1 MTIFYWIICFII
13 GLVPAWLL
21 YRKDRTR
28 PVPVKWLPAVL
39 RFLTFFLTAV
49 LLLAP
54 AFPRHQTV
62 EEKPVILWLQDASS
76 SMKTALGKDSTLFRE
91 KTNEILN
98 HQDKHY
104 RIVPLSF
111 GAQLK
116 NGSDFTYQAAVTNI
130 SDALQTAFQRYGQQN
145 IGAIILSS
153 DGNYNMGSNPLYAL
167 PENSVPV
174 YTIALGDSTKR
185 KNAAITFTRA
195 NKTVALGN
203 QFELMVSIRAQKLK
217 GQPAILK
224 VNHKGKTIARQ
235 AFDIKNNQ
243 KQQTFKFYLP
253 ATEKGVQAYEVVLP
267 PLPGET
273 NLHDNQK
280 TVFVEVLEKSIRI
293 VVAAHAPHPDIAAI
307 KEALA
312 NHPEYKLS
320 VFYGHDIPDQITG
333 ADLLITHDL
342 PNEDGSRV
350 PKHTDMAVWHI
361 LGPHTDLNAFSKAQ
375 DLLSV
380 QSLNGFDNAL
390 PQLNPQFSLFTLPEN
405 IREVVAQ
412 MPPLLSPNGKY
423 KITQGQVLFKKQNSD
438 EPLWVVHAGT
448 QPEAVL
454 CGSGIWRW
462 RLYSFKAFQQSETID
477 ALIQRTVSLLTSQ
490 SHQKPFRIILPRHQ
504 FADVEPIQ
512 INATLTDAEGALVNQ
527 PPANLIIRDS
537 SGRELRTLAF
547 RQTGKSYQGN
557 IGTLP
562 TGYYTAEAT
571 VNFNGRKLVD
581 RDKFIVLKT
590 ALEQMTQSA
599 DYDIL
604 YKLSAGSK
612 GRFYTLDNMQ
622 DVLKAPA
629 ENPELKPLIRDEVHA
644 VRWVD
649 LKWYFF
655 IILLTAA
662 AEWLLRKYWG
672 I

>member
-13 GLVPAWLL
+13 GLIPALL
-21 YRKDRTR
+21 LFRKDKTR
-28 PVPVKWLPAVL
+28 PIPVKWLPAAL
-39 RFLTFFLTAV
+39 RFLTFFFTAV

-54 AFPRHQTV
+54 AFPRHQTI

-91 KTNEILN
+91 KATKILN
-98 HQDKHY
+98 HHDKHY
-104 RIVPLSF
+104 RMVPLSF

-116 NGSDFTYQAAVTNI
+116 NGIDFNYQEPVTNI
-130 SDALQTAFQRYGQQN
+130 SDALQTALQRYGQQN

-167 PENSVPV
+167 PESNIPV
-174 YTIALGDSTKR
+174 YTIALGDSAKPQ
-185 KNAAITFTRA
+185 NAQITFTRA

-203 QFELMVSIRAQKLK
+203 QFELMVSVRAQKLK
-217 GQPAILK
+217 GQATVLK
-224 VNHKGKTIARQ
+224 VNYKGKTIARQ

-243 KQQTFKFYLP
+243 EQQTFKFYLP
-253 ATEKGVQAYEVVLP
+253 ATEKGIQTYEVLLS
-267 PLPGET
+267 PLAGEA

-280 TVFVEVLEKSIRI
+280 TVFVEVLEKSVRI
-293 VVAAHAPHPDIAAI
+293 IVAAHAPHPDIAAI

-320 VFYGHDIPDQITG
+320 IYYGHDIPNQITN

-342 PNEDGSRV
+342 PNEDGSPI
-350 PKHTDMAVWHI
+350 PKHADMAAWYI
-361 LGPHTDLNAFSKAQ
+361 LGPHSDLGAFSKAQ
-375 DLLSV
+375 SLLNV
-380 QSLNGFDNAL
+380 QALNGFDNAL
-390 PQLNPQFSLFTLPEN
+390 PQLNPQFGLFALPEN

-412 MPPLLSPNGKY
+412 MPPLLSPNGSY
-423 KITQGQVLFKKQNSD
+423 KITQGQVLFKKRNSD
-438 EPLWVVHAGT
+438 APLWVVYSGT
-448 QPEAVL
+448 PSEAVL

-462 RLYSFKAFQQSETID
+462 RLYSFKAFQQSEIVD
-477 ALIQRTVSLLTSQ
+477 ALIQRTVSLLTNQ
-490 SHQKPFRIILPRHQ
+490 SHNKPFRIILPRHQ
-504 FADVEPIQ
+504 FSDVAPIQ
-512 INATLTDAEGALVNQ
+512 INATLNDAEGALVNQ

-537 SGRELRTLAF
+537 SGRELRTMAF
-547 RQTGKSYQGN
+547 RQTGKSYQAN
-557 IGTLP
+557 VGTLP
-562 TGYYTAEAT
+562 AGYYSAEAT
-571 VNFNGRKLVD
+571 VNFNGHKLVD

-590 ALEQMTQSA
+590 ALEQMVQNA
-599 DYDIL
+599 DYDLL

-612 GRFYTLDNMQ
+612 GQFYTLEKMQ
-622 DVLKAPA
+622 GVQKALS
-629 ENPELKPLIRDEVHA
+629 ENPELKPLIREEVHA